1 MSANTQDVALDV
13 LQQRSQMLGLIP
25 TPVMA
30 IDTDYN
36 VLYMN
41 EAGAGVAGLTPD
53 DCIGRKCYS
62 IFNTAHCQT
71 ENCRCYQAMTQ
82 DAMRTGDTVANPNP
96 ELSVPIRYSGAPL
109 RNDDNEIVGAI
120 EFILDVSKE
129 VEISQEIQALTQAA
143 VAGHLDQ
150 RGDAD
155 KFDIDGYRELV
166 NGVNTML
173 DAVLAPVK
181 EGADVIR
188 KIAEKDFRHRV
199 EGDYAG
205 DHKEFK
211 DAINTLVE
219 NMATAL
225 DEINRATSQIDDGA
239 TQIAAASQSLAE
251 GASEQAASL
260 EQISASLEEMSSMT
274 TQNAES
280 SEKAAE
286 LSEDSTKAAS
296 RGQDEMQQLSDA
308 MDSIKASS
316 SEISKIIKTIDEIA
330 FQTNLLAL
338 NAAVEAAR
346 AGEAG
351 KGFAVVAE
359 EVRNLAR
366 PQRRSRPKTTAAMI
380 EESTARA
387 ENGAAITG
395 RVRAALEDIA
405 TGTNSVNT
413 LLMEITNASREQAT
427 GIAQISQGVS
437 ELDRATQQA
446 AGNSEELASSAEET
460 ASQVTSMR
468 DVVGQFILPGM
479 EDHVMASDA
488 EEFLSAA

>member
-1 MSANTQDVALDV
+1 MASTTMDVALDV

-30 IDTDYN
+30 IDTDFN

-316 SEISKIIKTIDEIA
+316 SEISKIIKVIDEIA

-359 EVRNLAR
+359 EVRNLAG
-366 PQRRSRPKTTAAMI
+366 RSAEAAKTTSSMI

-427 GIAQISQGVS
+427 GIGQISQGVS

-460 ASQVTSMR
+460 ASLVTSMR

-479 EDHVMASDA
+479 EDHLAPTADRQQR
-488 EEFLSAA
+488 LAA